1 MPRLVSPALQAEGRR
16 DSRGA
21 ECAVGLIAHSAARL
35 TVVQNRPDCFDTS
48 HCLRRAPM
56 RHPLLATL
64 ALVFSTFV
72 GAQGYP
78 SKPIRWIVPSTPGDG
93 SDITGRLIAEK
104 ISQELGQSVVIDNKP
119 GAGGVLGSEIA
130 ARAPAD
136 GYTMIV
142 GNAGSHGIN
151 AAIYSKLPY
160 DVLKDFVP
168 VALLCTAPNVMVV
181 GPATKVKTVAEFVAY
196 AKGQAGKINYA
207 SGGVGSSS
215 HLSAE
220 LLKSM
225 AGVEM
230 THVPYKGAAP
240 AVAAV
245 MADEVNV
252 MIGNLPPLLPQIR
265 AGRVQALAVTTA
277 RRHTSLPDVPT
288 LAESGLP
295 GYSAYVWMGLLAPKG
310 TPPEVVKKLH
320 DAFKKAMEEP
330 SYVAALGRYDMLPN
344 YMSSADYTRFAQ
356 ETSVREKVLIEKLG
370 LAKGQ

>member
-1 MPRLVSPALQAEGRR
+1 MRRTRLAALAL
-16 DSRGA
+16 
-21 ECAVGLIAHSAARL
+21 LIATAASAQ
-35 TVVQNRPDCFDTS
+35 T
-48 HCLRRAPM
+48 
-56 RHPLLATL
+56 
-64 ALVFSTFV
+64 
-72 GAQGYP
+72 YP
-78 SKPIRWIVPSTPGDG
+78 VKPIRWIVPSTPGDG
-93 SDITGRLIAEK
+93 SDITGRLIADK
-104 ISQELGQSVVIDNKP
+104 ISHELGQSVVIDNKP

-130 ARAPAD
+130 ARAAGD

-181 GPATKVKTVAEFVAY
+181 GPATRVKTVAEFVAY

-220 LLKSM
+220 LFKNL

-245 MADEVNV
+245 LADEVNV

-265 AGRVQALAVTTA
+265 AGKVQALAVTTG
-277 RRHTSLPDVPT
+277 RRHPSLPEVPT
-288 LAESGLP
+288 LSDSLSGFETVAWF
-295 GYSAYVWMGLLAPKG
+295 GVLAPAG
-310 TPPEVVKKLH
+310 TPKAVVERINTLVNQALEQSDVKARFATLGCDPAPSTPEAFAARVNGDVTRWKKL
-320 DAFKKAMEEP
+320 
-330 SYVAALGRYDMLPN
+330 AAEKNIR
-344 YMSSADYTRFAQ
+344 AD
-356 ETSVREKVLIEKLG
+356 
-370 LAKGQ
+370 

>member
-1 MPRLVSPALQAEGRR
+1 
-16 DSRGA
+16 
-21 ECAVGLIAHSAARL
+21 
-35 TVVQNRPDCFDTS
+35 
-48 HCLRRAPM
+48 M
-56 RHPLLATL
+56 RHSLVAALTFLMATI
-64 ALVFSTFV
+64 A
-72 GAQGYP
+72 GAQTYP

-93 SDITGRLIAEK
+93 SDVTGRLIAEK
-104 ISQELGQSVVIDNKP
+104 ISQELGQPVVIDNKP
-119 GAGGVLGSEIA
+119 GAGGVLGSEAA
-130 ARAPAD
+130 ARAPGD

-151 AAIYSKLPY
+151 AAIYTKLSY

-181 GPATKVKTVAEFVAY
+181 GPATKVKTVGEFVSF

-252 MIGNLPPLLPQIR
+252 MIGNLPPLLPQIK
-265 AGRVQALAVTTA
+265 AGRVQALAVTTT
-277 RRHTSLPDVPT
+277 RRHPSLPDVPT
-288 LAESGLP
+288 LADSLAGFETVAWFG
-295 GYSAYVWMGLLAPKG
+295 VLAPAG
-310 TPPEVVKKLH
+310 TPKAVVDRINTVVNQALEQPDVKARLATLGCDPAPSTSEAFAARVTGDVTRWKKL
-320 DAFKKAMEEP
+320 ATEKNI
-330 SYVAALGRYDMLPN
+330 R
-344 YMSSADYTRFAQ
+344 AD
-356 ETSVREKVLIEKLG
+356 
-370 LAKGQ
+370 